1 MEICMAKFAG
11 MLTIGLGVM
20 LAGAAAQAQQ
30 SPLKMTLFG
39 QPAVNNDA
47 IWMALEKGFYQQEG
61 LDVTYRLFPSGT
73 TAFQSFQTGQGDIVM
88 TGDLP
93 SVQYFFRV
101 KGDYRTIAVIERD
114 AKGYVA
120 VAQKAITKPQDLVG
134 KTIAT
139 RVGSTG
145 SWFISEYLSK
155 NGVDPSK
162 VTVKNLD
169 TQVLPAALC
178 GGEIAAFFIWQPVG
192 SRTLEICPDK
202 AHYLTD
208 ASGYIQGYL
217 VAGARPQW
225 LASPQGKDIAM
236 RWLRATIKGRE
247 VAEKDF
253 AAVAAYAKAKL
264 DLSEKA
270 AREQWD
276 TNLRPL
282 AIDKVYYDDFCSLSR
297 WAQKEK
303 MTGQVIDFGQLTWP
317 DGLRAID
324 PKRVDAVPPAPL
336 RAQSRSA
343 GSGEGW
349 IGMGLD
355 SCPGRMSFF
364 GKHFPYSR
372 NMR

>member
-1 MEICMAKFAG
+1 MSDLAKALAAAMG
-11 MLTIGLGVM
+11 MSILLG
-20 LAGAAAQAQQ
+20 ATPGAAQQ
-30 SPLKMTLFG
+30 PTLKMTLFG
-39 QPAVNNDA
+39 QPSVNNDS
-47 IWMALEKGFYQQEG
+47 IWMASEKGLYQQEG
-61 LDVTYRLFPSGT
+61 LDITYRLFPSGT
-73 TAFQSFQTGQGDIVM
+73 TAFQAFQTGQGDIVM

-120 VAQKAITKPQDLVG
+120 VARKDITKPQDLSG
-134 KTIAT
+134 KTVAT

-145 SWFISEYLSK
+145 SWFISEYLAK
-155 NGVDPSK
+155 NGVDASK
-162 VTVKNLD
+162 VAVKNLD

-217 VAGARPQW
+217 VAGARPEW
-225 LASPQGKDIAM
+225 LASPQGKDIAT
-236 RWLRATIKGRE
+236 RWLRATMKGRDI
-247 VAEKDF
+247 AEKDF

-270 AREQWD
+270 TREQWD
-276 TNLRPL
+276 TNTRPL

-297 WAQKEK
+297 WAQTEK
-303 MTGQVIDFGQLTWP
+303 MTEQKIDFKQLTWP
-317 DGLRAID
+317 DGLKAID
-324 PKRVDAVPPAPL
+324 PKAVDAPPPP
-336 RAQSRSA
+336 
-343 GSGEGW
+343 
-349 IGMGLD
+349 
-355 SCPGRMSFF
+355 C
-364 GKHFPYSR
+364 
-372 NMR
+372 